1 MMTKAQNTNS
11 ALLTLLVCP
20 VSLSGLIYD
29 KDQAELVSL
38 RTRLAFPI
46 QDGVPIMMTEVMLGR
61 RGRRNPVDS
70 MKHLAEET
78 GHWQVWKFLG
88 WMGIAAGFLI
98 LSYYKME
105 RKAHL

>member
-29 KDQAELVSL
+29 KDKAELVSL

-46 QDGVPIMMTEVMLGR
+46 QDGVPIMMTEAARLISDDEVNKLKAE
-61 RGRRNPVDS
+61 PVQLDYD
-70 MKHLAEET
+70 T
-78 GHWQVWKFLG
+78 GK
-88 WMGIAAGFLI
+88 
-98 LSYYKME
+98 K
-105 RKAHL
+105 

>member
-46 QDGVPIMMTEVMLGR
+46 QDGVPIMMTEVARLMTDDEVNRLR
-61 RGRRNPVDS
+61 ARTVQLDND
-70 MKHLAEET
+70 T
-78 GHWQVWKFLG
+78 GK
-88 WMGIAAGFLI
+88 
-98 LSYYKME
+98 K
-105 RKAHL
+105 